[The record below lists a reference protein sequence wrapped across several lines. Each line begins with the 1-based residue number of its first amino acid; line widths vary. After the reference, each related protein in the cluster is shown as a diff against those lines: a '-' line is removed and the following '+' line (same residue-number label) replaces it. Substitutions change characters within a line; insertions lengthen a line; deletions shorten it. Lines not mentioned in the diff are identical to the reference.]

1 MKFNLLHG
9 DAYEQL
15 RKLKSRSVQ
24 CVVTSPPYWALRDYD
39 AENQLGQ
46 ESTPSEY
53 VSKLVAIFSEVK
65 RVLKDDGTLW
75 LNLGDTYVGSN
86 QSLGQN
92 LSTLSNV
99 QKGNKGSLHS
109 VKRIPA
115 NYKVLGLKPKD
126 LVGIPWSVAFALRA
140 AGWYLRSDIIWY
152 KTNPMV
158 ESVTDRPTKAHEYIF
173 LLTKSRKYYYD
184 KDAIAEPIKPES
196 LKRGK
201 RNSQPHRY
209 SALKGQKQTGT
220 AKWYLKNPTTR
231 NKRSVWIISLK
242 HSRVEHYATFPE
254 DIPMICI
261 KAGSKKGDTV
271 LDPFVGSGTTLAAAL
286 KLKRNGVGIDV
297 NKKYIARIAAP
308 RLNKILKEAA

>member
-1 MKFNLLHG
+1 MKYQLLLG

-15 RKLKSRSVQ
+15 RRMKSRSVQ
-24 CVVTSPPYWALRDYD
+24 CVVTSPPYWGLRDYGVD
-39 AENQLGQ
+39 GQLGQ
-46 ESTPSEY
+46 ESSPKEF

-86 QSLGQN
+86 QSAGQKV
-92 LSTLSNV
+92 STLSTV
-99 QKGNKGSLHS
+99 QKGNRGSLHS
-109 VKRIPA
+109 IKRIPV

-126 LVGIPWSVAFALRA
+126 LIGIPWSVAFALRD

-158 ESVTDRPTKAHEYIF
+158 ESVRDRPTKAHEYIF
-173 LLTKSRKYYYD
+173 LLTKRKKYYYD
-184 KDAIAEPIKPES
+184 QEAIAEPIKPES

-201 RNSQPHRY
+201 RGASFHRY
-209 SALKGQKQTGT
+209 SALMGHTQKGT
-220 AKWYLKNPTTR
+220 AKWADKNPTTR

-242 HSRVEHYATFPE
+242 HSKFEHYATFPE

-261 KAGSKKGDTV
+261 KAGTKKGDVV
-271 LDPFVGSGTTLAAAL
+271 LDPFAGSGTTLVAAL
-286 KLKRNGVGIDV
+286 KLRRKAIGIDI
-297 NKKYIARIAAP
+297 NKKYVNRIMRP
-308 RLNKILKEAA
+308 RLEKLLKAA

>member
-1 MKFNLLHG
+1 MRYKLLQG

-24 CVVTSPPYWALRDYD
+24 CVVTSPPYWALRDYGV
-39 AENQLGQ
+39 EGQLGQ
-46 ESTPSEY
+46 ESTPNEY

-75 LNLGDTYVGSN
+75 LNLGDTYVGSG
-86 QSLGQN
+86 QSNGQN
-92 LSTLSNV
+92 ISSLSKI
-99 QKGNKGSLHS
+99 QRGNRGSLHS
-109 VKRIPA
+109 INRLPV
-115 NYKVLGLKPKD
+115 NYRSLGLKPKD
-126 LVGIPWSVAFALRA
+126 LVGIPWSVAFALRN

-173 LLTKSRKYYYD
+173 LLAKSRKYYYD

-196 LKRGK
+196 LQRGK
-201 RNSQPHRY
+201 RGASEHRY
-209 SALKGQKQTGT
+209 SSLMGHAQLGTG
-220 AKWYLKNPTTR
+220 KWADKNPVNR

-242 HSRVEHYATFPE
+242 HSKVEHYATFPE

-261 KAGSKKGDTV
+261 KAGTKPGDIV
-271 LDPFVGSGTTLAAAL
+271 LDPFAGSGTTLIAAL
-286 KLKRNGVGIDV
+286 KLKRKAIGIDIS
-297 NKKYIARIAAP
+297 KKFVERIIRP
-308 RLNKILKEAA
+308 RLAKLLKAA

>member
-1 MKFNLLHG
+1 MKFTLLTG

-15 RKLKSRSVQ
+15 RRMKSESVQ
-24 CVVTSPPYWALRDYD
+24 CVCTSPPYWGLRDYGVSG
-39 AENQLGQ
+39 QLGM

-53 VSKLVAIFSEVK
+53 VSKLVAIFSELK
-65 RVLKDDGTLW
+65 RVLKKDGTLW
-75 LNLGDTYVGSN
+75 LNLGDTYVGSA
-86 QSLGQN
+86 QSCSQKI
-92 LSTLSNV
+92 STLSKV

-109 VKRIPA
+109 INRLPV
-115 NYKVLGLKPKD
+115 NYKVAGLKQKD

-173 LLTKSRKYYYD
+173 LLTKSKKYYYD
-184 KDAIAEPIKPES
+184 NDAIAEPIKPES
-196 LKRGK
+196 LKRGERK
-201 RNSQPHRY
+201 MSTHRY
-209 SALKGQKQTGT
+209 SALTGHT
-220 AKWYLKNPTTR
+220 QNGFVGWAKKNPTTR

-261 KAGSKKGDTV
+261 KAGSKIGDTI
-271 LDPFVGSGTTLAAAL
+271 LDPFAGSGTTLSAAL
-286 KLKRNGVGIDV
+286 KLKRNAVGIEI
-297 NKKYIARIAAP
+297 NKKYVSQIMKP
-308 RLNKILKEAA
+308 RLEKVLKAA